1 VGNVDLALQLEVQRL
16 TIDLVPPNEIKA
28 RMEPYR
34 ERSQAGTS
42 ADRLWLAVEAWRL
55 MLTGEGAREA
65 AGLARR
71 ALDGWRIF
79 VEQPASMV
87 PSQLVLVLAVA
98 EDFELAERALEVM
111 IAGAR
116 AIGSAPLEGA
126 SLGLRSELEFRR
138 GMIAGASA
146 DARTAIEIARSH
158 AFVPALPLVIAWITQ
173 TLVERGELV
182 EAARE
187 LEISGMEVEV
197 PDHMSFTPILYCR
210 AMVALGEGK
219 HRRALEDLM
228 EIGRREARSETSF
241 FSWDSDAAI
250 VHASL
255 GERDEAVRL
264 AKRGLERA
272 GRWGTAG
279 SLGHAT
285 RSLGLVV
292 GGHDGIEHLRA
303 AVKLLEESQSGLEH
317 MRALTD
323 FGAALRRAGRRV
335 DAREPLREAH
345 ELARR
350 RGALAIAKRTH
361 EELAATGE
369 KLGPLIAVGVESLT
383 PSERRIAGMAA
394 EGLTNREIAQTLFLS
409 VKTVESHLR
418 GAYRKLEVRSREE
431 LPHALEGG

>member
-1 VGNVDLALQLEVQRL
+1 
-16 TIDLVPPNEIKA
+16 
-28 RMEPYR
+28 
-34 ERSQAGTS
+34 
-42 ADRLWLAVEAWRL
+42 
-55 MLTGEGAREA
+55 
-65 AGLARR
+65 
-71 ALDGWRIF
+71 
-79 VEQPASMV
+79 
-87 PSQLVLVLAVA
+87 
-98 EDFELAERALEVM
+98 
-111 IAGAR
+111 
-116 AIGSAPLEGA
+116 
-126 SLGLRSELEFRR
+126 
-138 GMIAGASA
+138 
-146 DARTAIEIARSH
+146 
-158 AFVPALPLVIAWITQ
+158 
-173 TLVERGELV
+173 
-182 EAARE
+182 
-187 LEISGMEVEV
+187 
-197 PDHMSFTPILYCR
+197 
-210 AMVALGEGK
+210 MVALGEGK
-219 HRRALEDLM
+219 HRRALEDLI

-323 FGAALRRAGRRV
+323 FGAALRRVGRRV

-394 EGLTNREIAQTLFLS
+394 EGLTNRQIAQTLFLS

-418 GAYRKLEVRSREE
+418 GAYRKLDVRSREE